1 MEPVRDFCLSGR
13 EPAKEPCLPESVI
26 RGVEEA
32 EAEVETLRQFR
43 PRRELGKVRETAIDS
58 SIAASPV
65 QERPKANRPD
75 TAAVA

>member
-13 EPAKEPCLPESVI
+13 ETAKVPCSLESVV

-32 EAEVETLRQFR
+32 EVGVETLRQFR
-43 PRRELGKVRETAIDS
+43 PRREPGKVRETVIDS
-58 SIAASPV
+58 SIAESPV
-65 QERPKANRPD
+65 QGRPKANRPD